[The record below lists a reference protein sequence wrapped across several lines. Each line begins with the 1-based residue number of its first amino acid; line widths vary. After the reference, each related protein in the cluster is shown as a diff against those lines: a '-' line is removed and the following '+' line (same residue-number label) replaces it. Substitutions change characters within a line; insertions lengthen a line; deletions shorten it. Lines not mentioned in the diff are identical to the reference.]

1 MHFPFA
7 SIYRNHAASYLKSG
21 IINRTHPN
29 SCPYTIVCPSII
41 LISWRTKCIQM
52 WLTPNVHLIYYQ
64 FNPFSLRKIHVV
76 RKQIDKSTKQRE
88 TNIEMFSGECGK
100 KSEFHPLQAMFSW
113 YPLAIWKFAMGA
125 MNHIVRWFTY
135 IEKYYPIAMSQITRK
150 YPLFFLNIPLYPHY
164 INMKSRKSPFITI
177 FCKESPLNHY

>member
-100 KSEFHPLQAMFSW
+100 KIWISS
-113 YPLAIWKFAMGA
+113 LASHVFLIPSGNLKVCHGSHEPYCSMIYIYWKILSHSYVTNYQKVFP
-125 MNHIVRWFTY
+125 VFF
-135 IEKYYPIAMSQITRK
+135 KYSFISS
-150 YPLFFLNIPLYPHY
+150 LYQHE
-164 INMKSRKSPFITI
+164 I
-177 FCKESPLNHY
+177 